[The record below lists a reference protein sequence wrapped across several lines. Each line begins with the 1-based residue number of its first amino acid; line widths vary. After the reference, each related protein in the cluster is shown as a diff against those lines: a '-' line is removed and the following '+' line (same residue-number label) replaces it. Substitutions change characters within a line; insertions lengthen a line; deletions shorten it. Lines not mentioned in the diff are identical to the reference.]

1 MSTGDS
7 SSESS
12 TVPSSPQGDSFGLK
26 TAVAVVVLAVL
37 VVLVGY
43 YANLTTSGGS
53 QPPGDGVTTTLPCS
67 APGVICGGMQLS
79 SANLSFQSTA
89 NDSWLLTLNLNLT
102 GNTPVYS
109 IDVFVNNT
117 QFASLQKSF
126 NLGENF
132 LTFNFPA
139 GLFAE
144 GRSYGV
150 QAEGFYGNS
159 THIWANDW
167 TQTLVIHA
175 V

>member
-1 MSTGDS
+1 MPS
-7 SSESS
+7 SS
-12 TVPSSPQGDSFGLK
+12 QGGGFGLK
-26 TAVAVVVLAVL
+26 TAAVVVVLAVL
-37 VVLVGY
+37 VVLVGF
-43 YANLTTSGGS
+43 YANPMNSGGS
-53 QPPGDGVTTTLPCS
+53 QPSGGDTTTLPCN
-67 APGVICGGMQLS
+67 APGVICGGVQLS
-79 SANLSFQSTA
+79 SANLSFQNTP

-109 IDVFVNNT
+109 VDVFVNNT
-117 QFASLQKSF
+117 QFAYLQKSF

-150 QAEGFYGNS
+150 QAEGFYGNN

-167 TQTLVIHA
+167 TQTLTIRA
-175 V
+175 I

>member
-1 MSTGDS
+1 MSGRGS
-7 SSESS
+7 STESS
-12 TVPSSPQGDSFGLK
+12 TVPSSTQGGSFGLK
-26 TAVAVVVLAVL
+26 TAAVVVVLAVL
-37 VVLVGY
+37 VVLVGFY
-43 YANLTTSGGS
+43 VNLMNSGGY
-53 QPPGDGVTTTLPCS
+53 QPSGDGVTTTLPCS
-67 APGVICGGMQLS
+67 APGVICGGVQLS
-79 SANLSFQSTA
+79 SANLSFQKTA

-117 QFASLQKSF
+117 QFAYLQKSF

-144 GRSYGV
+144 GRNYEV
-150 QAEGFYGNS
+150 QAEGFYGNN

-167 TQTLVIHA
+167 TRTLTIRA
-175 V
+175 I